1 MSYTDLYNK
10 FINSDKVSDKHKDEL
25 RMIAGDENDIK
36 SRFASYLS
44 FGTAGLRATMK
55 VGTNA
60 MNVYTVSHTTQGL
73 ANLIKKEK
81 RERDGVAIAC
91 DSRNNSME
99 FARTAASVLAA
110 NGILVY
116 IFDGPRPT
124 PELSFALRHYGCVA
138 GINVTAS
145 HNPKEYNGYKAYW
158 EDGAQLPPEHAAVIS
173 AEMAKI
179 DILDDVK
186 KTNYESAVKDGLI
199 KIMGNETDE
208 VYLAAVSEQQIRPD
222 AAKKV
227 ADELKIVYTPL
238 HGAGYKLVP
247 EILSRIG
254 YKHIYKVDEQMKL
267 DGNFPTVKKPNPEY
281 KETFELGIKLAEK
294 VGSDLIIATDPDADR
309 VGAMTRTSDG
319 SFVNITGNQMGALLL
334 DYIITS
340 YKETGTIPSE
350 PYAVK
355 TIVTTEL
362 ATKICRENG
371 VKLYNV
377 LTGFKYIGEVIKNH
391 EKAGHGSFIFGF
403 EESYGCLKGTYAR
416 DKDAVLGTMM
426 ICEMTAYYKEKNMTL
441 YDAIEALYKKYGYF
455 KEGVSEF
462 EFASLDGKEKM
473 SALMKSFRADLPK
486 SICGKA
492 VEFTGD
498 YLAGTVTEN
507 KSGKSVSTGLP
518 KSDVLSFK
526 LEGGDV
532 MIVRPSGTEPK
543 VKVYF
548 LLSDKSREACEAKF
562 ASYKAEFEKRIGEK
576 L

>member
-1 MSYTDLYNK
+1 MTYTELYDK
-10 FINSDKVSDKHKDEL
+10 FLNSDKISDADKAEL
-25 RMIAGDENDIK
+25 RALAGNDPEIK
-36 SRFASYLS
+36 SRFAAYLN
-44 FGTAGLRATMK
+44 FGTAGLRGIMK

-60 MNVYTVSHTTQGL
+60 MNVYTVAHTTQGL

-91 DSRNNSME
+91 DSRNNSVE
-99 FARTAASVLAA
+99 FSKKAASVLAA
-110 NGILVY
+110 NGIVSY

-138 GINVTAS
+138 GINITAS

-158 EDGAQLPPEHAAVIS
+158 EDGAQLPPEHAAIVS
-173 AEMAKI
+173 SEMDKI
-179 DILDDVK
+179 DILSDVL
-186 KTNYESAVKDGLI
+186 EADFDAAVKEGII
-199 KIMGNETDE
+199 KVIGAETDE
-208 VYLAAVSEQQIRPD
+208 AYLSAVLAQQIKTD
-222 AAKKV
+222 AAAKV

-238 HGAGYKLVP
+238 HGAGHKLVP

-254 YKHIYKVDEQMKL
+254 YKHIYTVEEQMKL

-281 KETFELGIKLAEK
+281 KETFTLGIELAEK

-340 YKETGTIPSE
+340 YEETGTMPPE
-350 PYAVK
+350 PLAVK

-362 ATKICRENG
+362 ATKICKDHG

-391 EKAGHGSFIFGF
+391 EKLGHGSFIFGF

-441 YDAIEALYKKYGYF
+441 YDALEALYAKYGYF
-455 KEGVSEF
+455 KEGVSEL
-462 EFASLDGKEKM
+462 EFPGLDGKEKM
-473 SALMKSFRADLPK
+473 AALMNSFRAEPPK
-486 SICGKA
+486 DICGKA
-492 VEFTGD
+492 VAYAGD
-498 YLAGTVTEN
+498 YLAETIIELA
-507 KSGKSVSTGLP
+507 SGKSEPTGLP
-518 KSDVLSFK
+518 KSDVLLYK
-526 LEGGDV
+526 LENGDV
-532 MIVRPSGTEPK
+532 IIVRPSGTEPK
-543 VKVYF
+543 VKVYY
-548 LLSDKSREACEAKF
+548 LLSDSSRAGVEEKF
-562 ASYKAEFEKRIGEK
+562 SLYKDAMDKMVASK